1 MFFYTRK
8 AAITIGLFSFALLV
22 LSNNSPPIILHSS
35 AASGA
40 QQYKNSGD
48 LGITHGV
55 ASGDVTN
62 DSAVIWSRA
71 NGEAEMHVEY
81 DTDANFSHPTS
92 VQSLLPAN
100 QTTDY
105 TGHVKLK
112 DLSPDALYYY
122 RVWFVSAHGN
132 KTESQISDTLTG
144 SFRTSP
150 NTSESE
156 SERVRP
162 ISFVFAAD
170 LGGQKHCRQV
180 DKGGYSIFEK
190 MQEKLPDFFIANGD
204 MIYAADQCPVEGP
217 TSNWHN
223 IRGNFSGIADP
234 DINWTNIDQ
243 VRDVYIKHWQYNRAD
258 PYLQSFLQNT
268 SMYSQWD
275 DHEVINDFGALWPY
289 WNSINEDR
297 EGYHNI
303 VKEGRDAFFN
313 YSPIDRNHDDINRI
327 YRSFSWGPNL
337 DLIILDARSYRSPNN
352 LADTVENNKTML
364 GNEQLKWLEQSLS
377 NSSATWKVISSDV
390 PISVPTG
397 ANASIL
403 GRDGWANGN
412 DTASFSNKTGF
423 EREFH
428 GLLKYLDDNNV
439 KNIVFVTTD
448 VHFPANIRYEVD
460 ANNDGDKLVFH
471 EIISGPLSAFRFGTP
486 GGVPIPQLDTTFEP
500 QILYEEGGIFNFGYI
515 RIQSMGEDDDDVNDG
530 IDKVHL
536 VSDIIGEDGVPKI
549 KFPFGYCTPIICL
562 SLHLNPSL

>member
-8 AAITIGLFSFALLV
+8 AAIMIGLFSFALLV
-22 LSNNSPPIILHSS
+22 LSNNSPPILLHYS

-48 LGITHGV
+48 LGITHGI

-81 DTDANFSHPTS
+81 DTDADFSHPTS

-303 VKEGRDAFFN
+303 VKEGRGAFFN

-364 GNEQLKWLEQSLS
+364 GIEQLKWLEQSLS

-500 QILYEEGGIFNFGYI
+500 QILYEEGGIFNYGYI

-536 VSDIIGEDGVPKI
+536 VSDIIGEDGVPR
-549 KFPFGYCTPIICL
+549 
-562 SLHLNPSL
+562 SNSHLDIAPQ

>member
-1 MFFYTRK
+1 MDSKSGGMFFYTRK
-8 AAITIGLFSFALLV
+8 AAIMIGLFSFALLV
-22 LSNNSPPIILHSS
+22 LSNNSPPILLHYS

-48 LGITHGV
+48 LGITHGI

-234 DINWTNIDQ
+234 DINWTNIN
-243 VRDVYIKHWQYNRAD
+243 QYAM
-258 PYLQSFLQNT
+258 ST
-268 SMYSQWD
+268 
-275 DHEVINDFGALWPY
+275 
-289 WNSINEDR
+289 
-297 EGYHNI
+297 
-303 VKEGRDAFFN
+303 
-313 YSPIDRNHDDINRI
+313 
-327 YRSFSWGPNL
+327 
-337 DLIILDARSYRSPNN
+337 
-352 LADTVENNKTML
+352 
-364 GNEQLKWLEQSLS
+364 
-377 NSSATWKVISSDV
+377 
-390 PISVPTG
+390 
-397 ANASIL
+397 
-403 GRDGWANGN
+403 
-412 DTASFSNKTGF
+412 
-423 EREFH
+423 
-428 GLLKYLDDNNV
+428 
-439 KNIVFVTTD
+439 
-448 VHFPANIRYEVD
+448 
-460 ANNDGDKLVFH
+460 
-471 EIISGPLSAFRFGTP
+471 
-486 GGVPIPQLDTTFEP
+486 
-500 QILYEEGGIFNFGYI
+500 
-515 RIQSMGEDDDDVNDG
+515 
-530 IDKVHL
+530 
-536 VSDIIGEDGVPKI
+536 
-549 KFPFGYCTPIICL
+549 
-562 SLHLNPSL
+562 